1 MVKIWGLFLGWRW
14 KGGLVLFLIWVV
26 GLWVKNVVGLIMYV
40 CCFLLYV
47 YDENINMV
55 KLYFKYCVCMY
66 YLIIIYFWIMYK
78 LLKN

>member
-1 MVKIWGLFLGWRW
+1 MVKIWGLFLGWSW
-14 KGGLVLFLIWVV
+14 KGGLVLFLSIV

-55 KLYFKYCVCMY
+55 K
-66 YLIIIYFWIMYK
+66 
-78 LLKN
+78 